1 MPRMSKR
8 DKLEWSYY
16 INPKSH
22 RRQYNALCRDCVR
35 ECKQSYR
42 SVVIECRN
50 YVSKRDVVSSSKKSA
65 D

>member
-22 RRQYNALCRDCVR
+22 RRQYNPLCRDCVR
-35 ECKQSYR
+35 DCKQSYR

-50 YVSKRDVVSSSKKSA
+50 YVSKSDVGSYGEKSA

>member
-1 MPRMSKR
+1 MSKR

-16 INPKSH
+16 INPKSR

-35 ECKQSYR
+35 DCKQSYR
-42 SVVIECRN
+42 MTIIECRN
-50 YVSKRDVVSSSKKSA
+50 YASKRDVDSSSEKSG